1 MIAYVCLNEDK
12 RIASSTV
19 FEEYAEPDAIKFEF
33 PEDFDFT
40 TQNQY
45 RIEDDELIFDPPP
58 VSEEEK
64 AAEERAR
71 YQLQLQTASV
81 MFVRSNAKTLSNE
94 QALSVSLLFD
104 EWIKNKDYEKD
115 QIIRHKG
122 ELYRIGQDHTS
133 SETYPPSARGVTALY
148 SHITID
154 EETGY
159 EEWKPWDGVSGIYQT
174 DKPVIDPIDGQ
185 VYISKIPNNVW
196 GPPSQQPMY
205 WELYKK

>member
-1 MIAYVCLNEDK
+1 MYVSCTEEG
-12 RIASSTV
+12 RIGATTPH
-19 FEEYAEPDAIKFEF
+19 EEYASEDMIEFDF
-33 PEDFDFT
+33 PEDFDFSK
-40 TQNQY
+40 QNQY

-58 VSEEEK
+58 MSEEEK
-64 AAEERAR
+64 AYETEMIRQQ
-71 YQLQLQTASV
+71 QLKMASIL
-81 MFVRSNAKTLSNE
+81 FVRSNAKTLSNE
-94 QALSVSLLFD
+94 QALSVSLLFE
-104 EWIKNKDYEKD
+104 EWAKNTYYEKD

-122 ELYRIGQDHTS
+122 ELYRVGQDHTS

-205 WELYKK
+205 WELYKT

>member
-1 MIAYVCLNEDK
+1 MYVSFTEDG
-12 RIASSTV
+12 RIGATTPYK
-19 FEEYAEPDAIKFEF
+19 EYASEDMIEFDF
-33 PEDFDFT
+33 PEDFDFSK
-40 TQNQY
+40 QNQY

-58 VSEEEK
+58 MSEEEK
-64 AAEERAR
+64 AYETEMIRQQ
-71 YQLQLQTASV
+71 QLKMASIL
-81 MFVRSNAKTLSNE
+81 FVRSNAKTLSNKD
-94 QALSVSLLFD
+94 ALSVSLLFE
-104 EWIKNKDYEKD
+104 EWAKNTYYEKD

-122 ELYRIGQDHTS
+122 ELYRVGQDHTS

-205 WELYKK
+205 WELYKT

>member
-1 MIAYVCLNEDK
+1 MYVSFTEDG
-12 RIASSTV
+12 RIGATTPYK
-19 FEEYAEPDAIKFEF
+19 EYAAEDMIEFDFPD
-33 PEDFDFT
+33 DFDFT

-45 RIEDDELIFDPPP
+45 RIQDGELIFDPPP
-58 VSEEEK
+58 MSEEEK
-64 AAEERAR
+64 AYETEMIRQQ
-71 YQLQLQTASV
+71 QLKTASIL
-81 MFVRSNAKTLSNE
+81 FVRSNAKTLSNKD
-94 QALSVSLLFD
+94 ALSVSLLFE
-104 EWIKNKDYEKD
+104 EWAKNTYYEKD

-122 ELYRIGQDHTS
+122 ELYRVGQDHTS

-148 SHITID
+148 SHITIN

-174 DKPVIDPIDGQ
+174 DQPVIDPNDGQ
-185 VYISKIPNNVW
+185 VYISKIPNNTW

>member
-1 MIAYVCLNEDK
+1 MYVSFTEDG
-12 RIASSTV
+12 RIGATTPYK
-19 FEEYAEPDAIKFEF
+19 EYASEDMIEFDFPD
-33 PEDFDFT
+33 DFDFT

-45 RIEDDELIFDPPP
+45 RIQDGELIFDPPLM
-58 VSEEEK
+58 SEEEK
-64 AAEERAR
+64 AYETEMIRQQ
-71 YQLQLQTASV
+71 QLNTASIL
-81 MFVRSNAKTLSNE
+81 FIRSNAKTLSNKD
-94 QALSVSLLFD
+94 ALSVSLLFE
-104 EWIKNKDYEKD
+104 EWAKNTYYEKD

-122 ELYRIGQDHTS
+122 ELYRVGQDHTS

-174 DKPVIDPIDGQ
+174 DKPVIDPTDGQ

-205 WELYKK
+205 WELYKT